1 MSHGICDA
9 CPPPTAH
16 PFCAPTKDGF
26 IVTEIMDE
34 AVISME
40 QVAGRTLRVATWRLQ
55 KQSEHL
61 PILFFNGIGANIEA
75 VAPLAA
81 AMPERGF
88 IMFDM
93 PGTGESPDPIIPYNP
108 FTMSWT
114 AAELLGRFGLGE
126 VDVMGVSWGGAMA
139 QHFALQHPARTR
151 RLTLIATTPGMAMV
165 PGNPAAFTKMA
176 NPRRYIDPEFMNE
189 HFATLYGGAD
199 ADGTAHQKDSHIG
212 RLKPP
217 SPRGY
222 MYQLLCMLGWT
233 SLPALPFLKKET
245 LIMMGEDDQIVRPI
259 NGQILKAMIPNSRI
273 KMFAGGGHLF
283 LLTHADESV
292 AAIREFL
299 DAPETE
305 AEKDRVGAYAA

>member
-1 MSHGICDA
+1 MTNPMDDA
-9 CPPPTAH
+9 
-16 PFCAPTKDGF
+16 
-26 IVTEIMDE
+26 V
-34 AVISME
+34 VSME
-40 QVAGRTLRVATWRLQ
+40 QVGGRTLRTAAWRLDMP
-55 KQSEHL
+55 SDHL
-61 PILFFNGIGANIEA
+61 PVLFFNGIGANIEA

-93 PGTGESPDPIIPYNP
+93 PGTGESPDPLVPYNP

-114 AAELLGRFGLGE
+114 ASQLLDRFGLDE

-139 QHFALQHPARTR
+139 QHFALQHPGRTR
-151 RLTLIATTPGMAMV
+151 RLTLIATTPGMVMV

-176 NPRRYIDPEFMNE
+176 DPRRYVDPEFMAK
-189 HFATLYGGAD
+189 HFKTLYGGL
-199 ADGTAHQKDSHIG
+199 TATAGEDHKSSHIS

-222 MYQLLCMLGWT
+222 MYQLMCMLGWT
-233 SLPALPFLKKET
+233 SLPALPFMSKET
-245 LIMMGEDDQIVRPI
+245 LIMMGEDDQIVPLI
-259 NGQILKAMIPNSRI
+259 NGKILKAMIPNSRL
-273 KMFAGGGHLF
+273 MTFAGGGHLF

-299 DAPETE
+299 GAPDTAKES
-305 AEKDRVGAYAA
+305 ARMAAA

>member
-1 MSHGICDA
+1 MNDA
-9 CPPPTAH
+9 
-16 PFCAPTKDGF
+16 
-26 IVTEIMDE
+26 V
-34 AVISME
+34 VSME
-40 QVAGRTLRVATWRLQ
+40 EIGGRTLRTAAWRLDMPSDYQ
-55 KQSEHL
+55 

-81 AMPERGF
+81 ALPERGF

-93 PGTGESPDPIIPYNP
+93 PGTGESPDPLIPYNP

-114 AAELLGRFGLGE
+114 AAQLLARHGLDQ

-139 QHFALQHPARTR
+139 QHFALQYPGRTR
-151 RLTLIATTPGMAMV
+151 KLTLIATTPGMVMV

-189 HFATLYGGAD
+189 HFATLYGGVD
-199 ADGTAHQKDSHIG
+199 ADGAAHQKDSHIG

-222 MYQLLCMLGWT
+222 LYQLMCMLGWT
-233 SLPALPFLKKET
+233 SLPALPFLGKET
-245 LIMMGEDDQIVRPI
+245 LIMMGEDDQIVPVI
-259 NGQILKAMIPNSRI
+259 NGKILNAMIPKS
-273 KMFAGGGHLF
+273 KLVTFAGGGHLF

-299 DAPETE
+299 DAPEE
-305 AEKDRVGAYAA
+305 AKPGKRAAVQAG